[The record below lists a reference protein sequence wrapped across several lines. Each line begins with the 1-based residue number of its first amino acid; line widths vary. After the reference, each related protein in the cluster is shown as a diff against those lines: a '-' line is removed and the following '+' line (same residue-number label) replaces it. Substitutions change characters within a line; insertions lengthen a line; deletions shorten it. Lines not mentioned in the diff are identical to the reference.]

1 MATIKINNVTA
12 LTESGG
18 TVVLDSAVT
27 GIPAAGVTGVLPVG
41 VTGSPALTL
50 TNATF
55 PAGHVIQTKVKTIHL
70 IDNDSNHFSTN
81 SSSGAV
87 INVNS
92 QNLEVTG
99 FSMAAG
105 NLLKVD
111 FSCGHIDAGSGSCN
125 GMWGVK
131 VDTQV
136 HMTNFKQ
143 AQNHSNVTTNWA
155 MVISGGL
162 SDKTVSAVM
171 ASSTANTIQIY
182 CHEYT
187 SYSDSI
193 WSMTVQEIQ
202 M

>member
-1 MATIKINNVTA
+1 MATLKLNDVTTM
-12 LTESGG
+12 TESGG
-18 TVVLDSAVT
+18 TVTMADGVALGT
-27 GIPAAGVTGVLPVG
+27 PASGV
-41 VTGSPALTL
+41 L

-70 IDNDSNHFSTN
+70 IDNDSNYFSTN
-81 SSSGAV
+81 STPGAV

-111 FSCGHIDAGSGSCN
+111 YSCGHIDSGSGSCN

-162 SDKTVSAVM
+162 SNKTVSAVM

-182 CHEYT
+182 CLSLIH
-187 SYSDSI
+187 I
-193 WSMTVQEIQ
+193 
-202 M
+202 